1 MPRNRLVLL
10 IGILRP
16 WKQRNIELIGH
27 FEAELL
33 GKDWAIWCVSLC
45 TWHVSDK
52 SFRRK
57 FNISQGTGW
66 HSSLIYLDHGNKET
80 LN

>member
-1 MPRNRLVLL
+1 MPRNRLVLF

-52 SFRRK
+52 SFPRK